1 MKKGTK
7 LFLYSAFDK
16 VPPQLVE
23 FEGIQKVGFDGIP
36 DFGIYN
42 ITVPLK
48 GHPAGS
54 TLSRQ
59 TLEEKFGYVFPSVA
73 F

>member
-1 MKKGTK
+1 MRKGTK

-16 VPPQLVE
+16 VPPQIIE
-23 FEGIQKVGFDGIP
+23 FEGIQRVGFDGIP

-42 ITVPLK
+42 ITVSLK
-48 GHPAGS
+48 DHPAGS

-59 TLEEKFGYVFPSVA
+59 TLEEGYGYVFPLIA
-73 F
+73 I

>member
-7 LFLYSAFDK
+7 LFLYSAFDRI
-16 VPPQLVE
+16 PPQIVE
-23 FEGIQKVGFDGIP
+23 FEGIQRVGFDGIP

-42 ITVPLK
+42 ITVSLK

-54 TLSRQ
+54 TLARQ
-59 TLEEKFGYVFPSVA
+59 TLEEEYGYIFPNIA
-73 F
+73 I